1 MESKYTNKYDN
12 AYSILEKLE
21 QGGSGGSGGKV
32 VLVDGTKF
40 ANSTFTEIPENL
52 DFSEVTDFNSMFRY
66 CENLTTVPSLDTSNC
81 TNFSNMFRYCENL
94 TTVGNL
100 DTSNGTDFSYMFN
113 YCQNLTSVPPLDTS
127 KGTNFYD
134 MFYYCKKLRSIPQ
147 LNMSNCT
154 TFGKVNAMFSNCTAL
169 ENITFVGSINHT
181 LYFSNSPLLTYDSIK
196 SVLTAASNTTSTSA
210 KTLNFNRTI
219 TDNNGELSALVGECT
234 TKGWTITGLTLE

>member
-21 QGGSGGSGGKV
+21 QGGSGGGKV

-40 ANSTFTEIPENL
+40 ASSTFTEIPENL
-52 DFSEVTDFNSMFRY
+52 DFSEVTDFNNMFRD

-81 TNFSNMFRYCENL
+81 TNFGNMFRYCENL

-100 DTSNGTDFSYMFN
+100 DTSNGTNFSYMFN
-113 YCQNLTSVPPLDTS
+113 YCENLTSVPPLDTS

-154 TFGKVNAMFSNCTAL
+154 KFDNVNAMFNGCTAL
-169 ENITFVGSINHT
+169 ENISFVGSINHS
-181 LYFSNSPLLTYDSIK
+181 LYFRNSSLLTYDSIK
-196 SVLTAASNTTSTSA
+196 SILTAACAATTNTSY
-210 KTLNFNRTI
+210 KTLEFNRTI
-219 TDNNGELSALVGECT
+219 ADNNGELATLIGSCT
-234 TKGWTITGLTLE
+234 DKGWTITGLTLE